1 MGSLDPLRLLKFEEV
16 GVNLAL
22 YQARL
27 AVQVFKGS
35 GEIGID
41 AIPLFLF
48 FCTDE
53 WRAYTFTRCI
63 P

>member
-27 AVQVFKGS
+27 AVQVFKGG
-35 GEIGID
+35 GEIGIN

-48 FCTDE
+48 FRTDE
-53 WRAYTFTRCI
+53 W
-63 P
+63 

>member
-1 MGSLDPLRLLKFEEV
+1 MGSLDPLRLLKLEEV

-27 AVQVFKGS
+27 AVQVFKGG
-35 GEIGID
+35 GEIGIN

-48 FCTDE
+48 FRTDE
-53 WRAYTFTRCI
+53 WRADTFSRCV